1 MPIFDTLDQITV
13 YVNSVTA
20 LEVAEAIED
29 FGVEALNKT
38 VWEEVYKDTDR
49 FGDQPYE
56 HTYGLKDK
64 ANGDLEI
71 YSNKQTPKTVALF
84 LKTDEKYPS
93 FYTGNADNS
102 ENIVNWLD
110 NGHKGYYLGQKIGY
124 SGRNIFEK
132 TARRLLKGGFLK
144 DRVTNRLRFLGYDIS
159 RTPSMGG
166 DE

>member
-29 FGVEALNKT
+29 FGVEALNKV

-49 FGDQPYE
+49 FADQPYE

-64 ANGDLEI
+64 AVSDLEI
-71 YSNKQTPKTVALF
+71 YSNKQTPKTVAIS

-102 ENIVNWLD
+102 NNIVNWLE

-124 SGRNIFEK
+124 SGRKIFEK
-132 TARRLLKGGFLK
+132 TAIRLLKGGFLK